1 MRITI
6 DPVAHPDISTITDT
20 RQGHS
25 IAFLDVVV
33 DWPPVPTATRD
44 LYRHHLAP
52 ELLGVRNLQRMD
64 AAIDSAELQ
73 VGRVLSGFTR
83 GGDPS
88 KGGGRFARLNA
99 IVFSVCESA
108 LYWVLLKDNDHR
120 AIFWLPAGLVVFLSF
135 YIGRMLLNSQ
145 DAGNRNMVDDGFPS
159 PITSRIIVATSSA
172 VLLLIV
178 SFGSFRG
185 VLFVVITAL
194 ILFGS
199 HISGLEAMMSD
210 RSIPGRPR
218 SFIVPKLIAILPAI
232 AATVTSPLSCPLPL
246 RSFG

>member
-1 MRITI
+1 
-6 DPVAHPDISTITDT
+6 
-20 RQGHS
+20 
-25 IAFLDVVV
+25 
-33 DWPPVPTATRD
+33 
-44 LYRHHLAP
+44 
-52 ELLGVRNLQRMD
+52 
-64 AAIDSAELQ
+64 
-73 VGRVLSGFTR
+73 
-83 GGDPS
+83 
-88 KGGGRFARLNA
+88 
-99 IVFSVCESA
+99 
-108 LYWVLLKDNDHR
+108 
-120 AIFWLPAGLVVFLSF
+120 
-135 YIGRMLLNSQ
+135 
-145 DAGNRNMVDDGFPS
+145 MVDDGFPS